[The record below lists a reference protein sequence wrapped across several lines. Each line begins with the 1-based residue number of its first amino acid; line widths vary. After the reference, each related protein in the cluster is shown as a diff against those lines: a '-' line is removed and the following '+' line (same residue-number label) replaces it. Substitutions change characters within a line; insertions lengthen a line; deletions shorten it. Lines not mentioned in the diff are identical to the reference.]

1 MPISLACRSPGTVPN
16 SKCTLLVAEGK
27 SLENAPAPP
36 SATPSVLPPAPPVD
50 QDEDQS
56 EDSAEMDNEQ
66 GVYEQTQDMEYAYPE
81 SKDMHEIF
89 RFIAGM
95 RAKRFISK
103 EDANNLEANVI
114 EGYGILFAAYQV
126 AVNAKDPN
134 YFAEICKDIA
144 SSLDS
149 EDGRTTVEAQD
160 EVLKVVDQL
169 YQFKRISAAQ
179 LLYLRHL
186 VLIRDESVA
195 KIYDD
200 FQDTD
205 GEDVQGLAKNL
216 YILAAVGPAAYN
228 QENEKDESDKS
239 KESNDDDDDEDDDED
254 DDDDDDE
261 ILGKSYFSPQGAVKM
276 KERMKA
282 VVGHMYNNDLVSTD
296 EANIL
301 LEKVDDEDEY
311 IVAAY
316 EVWKSDASPG
326 GVGGHPYAVCQVRNP
341 EKIGCQ

>member
-56 EDSAEMDNEQ
+56 EDSAETDYEQ

-114 EGYGILFAAYQV
+114 EGYSILFAAYQV

-144 SSLDS
+144 N
-149 EDGRTTVEAQD
+149 
-160 EVLKVVDQL
+160 QL
-169 YQFKRISAAQ
+169 
-179 LLYLRHL
+179 
-186 VLIRDESVA
+186 
-195 KIYDD
+195 
-200 FQDTD
+200 
-205 GEDVQGLAKNL
+205 
-216 YILAAVGPAAYN
+216 
-228 QENEKDESDKS
+228 
-239 KESNDDDDDEDDDED
+239 
-254 DDDDDDE
+254 
-261 ILGKSYFSPQGAVKM
+261 
-276 KERMKA
+276 
-282 VVGHMYNNDLVSTD
+282 
-296 EANIL
+296 
-301 LEKVDDEDEY
+301 
-311 IVAAY
+311 
-316 EVWKSDASPG
+316 
-326 GVGGHPYAVCQVRNP
+326 
-341 EKIGCQ
+341 